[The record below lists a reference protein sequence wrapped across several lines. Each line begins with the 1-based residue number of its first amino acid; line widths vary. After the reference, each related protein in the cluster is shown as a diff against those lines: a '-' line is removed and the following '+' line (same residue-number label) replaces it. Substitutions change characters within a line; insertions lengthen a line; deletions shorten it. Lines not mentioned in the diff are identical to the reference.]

1 VILPSASMK
10 SMFAPLSVVTTWNGP
25 HLLGAGKPKISARN
39 VADALL
45 SPAYTMVW
53 LKLIDMPTSLAFAP
67 LSDMRNAD
75 TRSLVQSTDLIG
87 FGRKAVLKSKMAA
100 GRREA

>member
-1 VILPSASMK
+1 MK

-53 LKLIDMPTSLAFAP
+53 LKLIDMPTSLAFA
-67 LSDMRNAD
+67 DMRNAD